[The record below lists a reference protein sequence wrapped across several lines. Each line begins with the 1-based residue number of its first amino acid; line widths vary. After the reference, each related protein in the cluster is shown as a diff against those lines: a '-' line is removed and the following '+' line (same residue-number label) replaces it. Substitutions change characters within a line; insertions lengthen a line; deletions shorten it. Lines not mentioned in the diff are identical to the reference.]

1 MARPTKVLSESFI
14 DKARELSAKGNSY
27 QTIAKKLDISLR
39 TFQRYMQSYPAFN
52 DAISGF
58 GMANELENDPDIQRM
73 TKEMEAFNVD
83 EFFNGFQ
90 SAFTLTFKVSDGKKS
105 VTLGQEQAFTEKEI
119 ERLVKKYKRQ
129 KMELVK

>member
-14 DKARELSAKGNSY
+14 EKAKALAENGNNHQS
-27 QTIAKKLDISLR
+27 IAKQLKISFR
-39 TFQRYMQSYPAFN
+39 TFQRYMQKYPGFN
-52 DAISGF
+52 DAVSGF
-58 GMANELENDPDIQRM
+58 CQANDLDNDPDFQRM

-83 EFFNGFQ
+83 EFLNGCQ
-90 SAFTLTFKVSDGKKS
+90 PGFTLTFKASDGKKS

-129 KMELVK
+129 KMELVE

>member
-14 DKARELSAKGNSY
+14 EKARELSENGNSY
-27 QTIAKKLDISLR
+27 PTIAKKLGISLR
-39 TFQRYMQSYPAFN
+39 TFQRYMQNYPAFN

-83 EFFNGFQ
+83 EFLNDCQ
-90 SAFTLTFKVSDGKKS
+90 SAFTLTFKAPDGKKS
-105 VTLGQEQAFTEKEI
+105 VTLGQEKPFTEKEI
-119 ERLVKKYKRQ
+119 ERLVKHYKRQ